1 MKKVIALISDLDD
14 SLIEDTSTKLV
25 ASRGIDPGKFWG
37 ETVKE
42 LVTDG
47 WDPTLAYLSKIVELS
62 GEGRP
67 LGRLT
72 NADLRAFGAT
82 LDTAEFFPGVDGLRA
97 ELQAVASKISSEIV
111 VEFYVISGGIL
122 PILEGSPVLQRN
134 CNAVYA
140 NQFDE
145 DPAKGITRLK
155 RVVTFTEKTRI
166 LFEINKGITPAQS
179 AANPYLVNKEA
190 SANDRRVAFENMIYM
205 GDGLTDI
212 ASFSLVKARGGY
224 TFGLFNPAKAESAN
238 RALNEFIAGD
248 RVTAAHAPRFGKD
261 DELGSIL
268 RATVAT
274 IAKRIT
280 SGASTIT

>member
-25 ASRGIDPGKFWG
+25 ASRGLDPGKFWG

-42 LVTDG
+42 LVSSG
-47 WDPTLAYLSKIVELS
+47 WDPTLAYLSKIVDLS

-67 LGRLT
+67 LGRLS

-145 DPAKGITRLK
+145 DPASGITRLK

-166 LFEINKGITPAQS
+166 LFEINKGITPA
-179 AANPYLVNKEA
+179 
-190 SANDRRVAFENMIYM
+190 
-205 GDGLTDI
+205 GLTDI

-224 TFGLFNPAKAESAN
+224 TFGLFNPAKAESAQ

-261 DELGSIL
+261 DELGAIL
-268 RATVAT
+268 RATVTT
-274 IAKRIT
+274 IAKRII
-280 SGASTIT
+280 SGASTNK